1 MGPKIIIICGV
12 DGTGKTFIVNKL
24 IKEFE
29 KIGQSVRFNTFKK
42 RREDNDKYKI
52 PKKGIEWEF
61 RKEVVEQI
69 NRRMEEHDN
78 EDWLILDKSPYSEY
92 FYQQT
97 PSFDRGYITRY
108 ENHLLEKEV
117 FRNKRI
123 IDESIVIF
131 LENEKCWE
139 NYKGREYSK
148 KDQGH
153 KTSYPLLDEER
164 YMEMVK
170 SFKECQDIYEGE
182 KYANIKI
189 SNNDTDWERV
199 YNKIIELDGNKPPI
213 EVKNVEIKDNI
224 RVTDGKKYIE
234 KNGKNIRIIEDFEKM
249 GALYLAHSHELSAHM
264 GIKSTYDNLKDKY
277 YWENMLNDVERY
289 VRTCD
294 ECQRRGKPQGKNE
307 LHPIKVVEPWY
318 QIGIDFVGP
327 LNTTTNGNKYIIVAM
342 DYFTKWPE
350 AKAVKEATAKEVSKF
365 IYEDIIC
372 RHGCPMKI
380 LSDRGSHFN
389 NEMIKELMEKFKI
402 KWNFSTSYHPET
414 NGLVERFNQ
423 TLGQALAKLSTKDD
437 WDQRIAPI
445 LFAYRNK
452 KHSSTRIRPFYLTY
466 GRNVRTIMD
475 ENIKEINLSDR
486 IVGLLEELPKI
497 RHEAKEQILKSQTK
511 QKEYHDRKIIKEHT
525 FGIGDKILLY
535 DKAKAQQLSGKLESK
550 WLGPFYIHEILPNG
564 AYRIKNIK
572 GVIKKIP
579 VNGEL
584 LKTYHTPMSK

>member
-29 KIGQSVRFNTFKK
+29 KVGQSVRFNTFKR

-199 YNKIIELDGNKPPI
+199 YNKIIELDRDKPPI

-224 RVTDGKKYIE
+224 RVTDGKKHIE

-289 VRTCD
+289 VRT
-294 ECQRRGKPQGKNE
+294 
-307 LHPIKVVEPWY
+307 L
-318 QIGIDFVGP
+318 
-327 LNTTTNGNKYIIVAM
+327 
-342 DYFTKWPE
+342 
-350 AKAVKEATAKEVSKF
+350 
-365 IYEDIIC
+365 
-372 RHGCPMKI
+372 
-380 LSDRGSHFN
+380 
-389 NEMIKELMEKFKI
+389 
-402 KWNFSTSYHPET
+402 
-414 NGLVERFNQ
+414 
-423 TLGQALAKLSTKDD
+423 
-437 WDQRIAPI
+437 
-445 LFAYRNK
+445 
-452 KHSSTRIRPFYLTY
+452 
-466 GRNVRTIMD
+466 MD

-497 RHEAKEQILKSQTK
+497 RHEAKEQILKSQIK